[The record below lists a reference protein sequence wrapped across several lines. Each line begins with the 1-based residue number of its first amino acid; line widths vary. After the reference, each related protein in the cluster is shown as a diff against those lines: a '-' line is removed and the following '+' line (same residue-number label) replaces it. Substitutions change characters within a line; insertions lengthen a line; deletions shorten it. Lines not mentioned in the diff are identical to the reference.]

1 MPRHTPRSRSFTA
14 SLPTMTPH
22 AAIRR
27 NTENFHERSGR
38 GVTAT
43 GSGAVHLSVGCAV
56 ARGSELGAAMHSYD
70 YWLILAFFALV
81 LIPAPFLGRFYY
93 KVMEGQR
100 TWLSPILGPVER
112 GCYRVAGVDPQ
123 AEQSWQ
129 KYTLALLAFNLA
141 GFLLL
146 FAILL
151 FQDHLP
157 LNPQNLPGQEWTL
170 AFNTAVSFMTNT
182 NWQSYSGEASL
193 SYLSQ
198 MAGLTVQNFVSAATG
213 LAVLVALCRGIS
225 RRSTATLGNFW
236 VDMTRATLYGLL
248 PMCLVLALFLVWQG
262 VPQTFAHYVNAVTMQ
277 GVDQVIPLGPA
288 ASQIAIKQLGTNG
301 GGFFGVNSAHP
312 FEDPTA
318 WANLF
323 ELSAIILIPVAL
335 VFTFGH
341 YVKDLRQSRA
351 ILGCM
356 LALFLIGGATSLWA
370 EYQPNPTLN
379 NPAVEQTAPLEGKE
393 ARFGTTGTVL
403 WSVTTT
409 AASNGS
415 VNGMHDSL
423 NPLSGMVAL
432 VNMMVGEVIFG
443 GVGAGLYGMLL
454 NVLIAV
460 FAAGLPGP
468 AGAISNPGPHGF
480 SQLLYAYTSASANN
494 GSAFGGLSANTPFHN
509 LMLGLGMLIGRFG
522 YILPV
527 LALAGS
533 LAMKKTAPIG
543 QNSFPTHGPL
553 FVTLLTVTILLV
565 GGLTF
570 LPTLALGPIAEH
582 LSMGF

>member
-1 MPRHTPRSRSFTA
+1 
-14 SLPTMTPH
+14 
-22 AAIRR
+22 
-27 NTENFHERSGR
+27 
-38 GVTAT
+38 
-43 GSGAVHLSVGCAV
+43 
-56 ARGSELGAAMHSYD
+56 MHSYD
-70 YWLILAFFALV
+70 YWLIIAFFAVVLV
-81 LIPAPFLGRFYY
+81 PAPFLGRFYY

-100 TWLSPILGPVER
+100 TWLTPLLGPVER
-112 GCYRVAGVDPQ
+112 ACYRLSGVDEQ
-123 AEQSWQ
+123 QEQSWQ
-129 KYTLALLAFNLA
+129 KYMLALLAFNLA

-151 FQDHLP
+151 FQGYFP
-157 LNPQNLPGQEWTL
+157 LNPQKLPGLEWTL
-170 AFNTAVSFMTNT
+170 AFNTAVSFVTNT

-213 LAVLVALCRGIS
+213 LAVLVALCRGIG
-225 RRSTATLGNFW
+225 RKSTKTLGNFW

-248 PMCLVLALFLVWQG
+248 PLCLVMALFLVWQG
-262 VPQTFAHYVNAVTMQ
+262 VPQTFAHYVDAVTLQ

-288 ASQIAIKQLGTNG
+288 ASQIAIKQIGTNG

-443 GVGAGLYGMLL
+443 GVGAGMYGMLL

-460 FAAGLPGP
+460 FLAGLMIGRTPEYLGKKLQAKEVQLLVVTLLVMPVGVLVLGAIAASLPGL

-494 GSAFGGLSANTPFHN
+494 GSAFGGFSGNTPFHN
-509 LMLGLGMLIGRFG
+509 LMMSLGMLIGRFG